1 MKKIFLI
8 LTVML
13 FFVFISCSIYED
25 ETYEISDSDISINNS
40 FQNDS
45 TLTIDS
51 LNLVVI
57 EGINKSFDET
67 WVDTTEDWLDA
78 NYIVIGI
85 DTSIGSIDTL
95 SDTTFTGAD
104 TTIYD
109 TSYVYTDILNPN
121 VVLYDTIGTVNIT
134 PKDLDNKFLL
144 QASTK
149 KSGYAVLDMSGQSND
164 LKLDIYLNSYFAITV
179 WKADGTLLEFESHS
193 IPVETINFTGNV
205 IKEHYVY
212 KMQKEKYVVRF
223 DPSESVIS
231 GDFQTLVL
239 VNWDRED

>member
-13 FFVFISCSIYED
+13 FFVFISCSVYEN

-78 NYIVIGI
+78 NYVVIGI
-85 DTSIGSIDTL
+85 DTTLGSIDTL
-95 SDTTFTGAD
+95 SDTTSTGAD
-104 TTIYD
+104 TTIFD
-109 TSYVYTDILNPN
+109 TSYVYTDILDPDT
-121 VVLYDTIGTVNIT
+121 VLVDTISIANIT
-134 PKDLDNKFLL
+134 PKDLNGKYLL
-144 QASTK
+144 ESSTK
-149 KSGYAVLDMSGQSND
+149 KNGYAVLDMSGQSAD
-164 LKLDIYLNSYFAITV
+164 IKLDIYLNSFFTLTV
-179 WKADGTLLEFESHS
+179 WKTDGTLLEFESHS
-193 IPVETINFTGNV
+193 LPVETINYDGNI

-212 KMQKEKYVVRF
+212 KMQNEKYVVRF
-223 DPSESVIS
+223 DPAEKVTST
-231 GDFQTLVL
+231 DFQVLVL
-239 VNWDRED
+239 QNWER